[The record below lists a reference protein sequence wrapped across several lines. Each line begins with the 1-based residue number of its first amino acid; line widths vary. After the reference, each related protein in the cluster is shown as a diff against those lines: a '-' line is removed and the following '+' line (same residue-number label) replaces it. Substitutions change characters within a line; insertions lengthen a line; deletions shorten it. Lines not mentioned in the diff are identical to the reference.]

1 MKILQILFLTLLTL
15 PFLAAQKNEKSE
27 KIKWIKMNDSNYSI
41 QYPNHWELKKEEANN
56 IKFIVLSPQSSES
69 DEFRENVNLNEQN
82 IKGMG
87 IDLDVYVSVSIDQ
100 IGNMIKNSE
109 FISNERIKTKK
120 SEYHKF
126 IYSGEMGNFRLTFI
140 QYCWVTPEKAY
151 VLTFTT
157 EQSEFKS
164 YIDYAEKIMN
174 SFKFK

>member
-1 MKILQILFLTLLTL
+1 MKILQILLLILLAL
-15 PFLAAQKNEKSE
+15 PFLAAQKNN

-100 IGNMIKNSE
+100 IGSMIKNSE
-109 FISNERIKTKK
+109 FIANERKKTKK

-140 QYCWVTPEKAY
+140 QYCWVKPEKAY

-164 YIDYAEKIMN
+164 HIDYAEKIMN